1 MCVRTWRGRPV
12 CDTGRVTRRHA
23 AAAAALLSA
32 ALLAGCQA
40 AQDVASDS
48 ASAAGA
54 QASESAVRELS
65 STVCPLVADND
76 LSDSERS
83 TLDAAIDLAQGL
95 GVESPLLDAAEDV
108 NDSDGTPPESAVA
121 ELAAECR

>member
-1 MCVRTWRGRPV
+1 MSGQDAWAL
-12 CDTGRVTRRHA
+12 CDTGGVIRTGA
-23 AAAAALLSA
+23 AAVLAVVLLT
-32 ALLAGCQA
+32 GCQA
-40 AQDVASDS
+40 AGDIASDS

-76 LSDSERS
+76 ISDAERS

-95 GVESPLLDAAEDV
+95 GVQSPLLDAAEDV
-108 NDSDGTPPESAVA
+108 NDTDGTPPESAVA

>member
-1 MCVRTWRGRPV
+1 M
-12 CDTGRVTRRHA
+12 TRRHA
-23 AAAAALLSA
+23 AAAAALLST

>member
-1 MCVRTWRGRPV
+1 MTRTV
-12 CDTGRVTRRHA
+12 A
-23 AAAAALLSA
+23 ASA
-32 ALLAGCQA
+32 AVLAAVLLTGCQA
-40 AQDVASDS
+40 AQDVATDS

-76 LSDSERS
+76 ISDSERS
-83 TLDAAIDLAQGL
+83 TLDAAIDLAQGVGL
-95 GVESPLLDAAEDV
+95 RSPLLDAAEDV

-121 ELAAECR
+121 RLAAECR

>member
-1 MCVRTWRGRPV
+1 M
-12 CDTGRVTRRHA
+12 TRRHA
-23 AAAAALLSA
+23 AAATALLSA
-32 ALLAGCQA
+32 VLLAGCQA

>member
-1 MCVRTWRGRPV
+1 M
-12 CDTGRVTRRHA
+12 TRA
-23 AAAAALLSA
+23 AATAAALLFA
-32 ALLAGCQA
+32 VLLAGCQA

-76 LSDSERS
+76 ISDAERS

-108 NDSDGTPPESAVA
+108 NDTDGTPPESAVA

>member
-1 MCVRTWRGRPV
+1 MTL
-12 CDTGRVTRRHA
+12 RHA
-23 AAAAALLSA
+23 AAAVALLSA
-32 ALLAGCQA
+32 ALLTGCQA

-121 ELAAECR
+121 KLAAECR

>member
-1 MCVRTWRGRPV
+1 
-12 CDTGRVTRRHA
+12 VTRTA
-23 AAAAALLSA
+23 AAAVLAAV
-32 ALLAGCQA
+32 LLAGCSTAEQI
-40 AQDVASDS
+40 ASDS

-76 LSDSERS
+76 ISDAERS

-95 GVESPLLDAAEDV
+95 GVRSPLLDAAEDV
-108 NDSDGTPPESAVA
+108 NDTDGTPPESAVA